1 MNLPVDLIFVPH
13 GAEYQAVKRGL
24 KQTKTDIKL
33 LSIPMGGEAVAKYY
47 QQLKNKSWQDSV
59 NRVLILGLCGSLS
72 SQEQVGDVVLYQDC
86 LFVSNSSSSEKQ
98 IYRTDTQLTNLIAS
112 QLTTKFSLVRG
123 VTCDRIITKV
133 EEKLSLAKLYQA
145 DVVDM
150 EGVAILEALSNC
162 SVAILRVVSDD
173 CRYNLPDLNYAFDRD
188 RGKLRTIPLTVTLLF
203 QPQAAVRLI
212 QGATKG
218 LKVLQQITTQLF
230 DNYQ

>member
-1 MNLPVDLIFVPH
+1 MNLPVDIIFVPH
-13 GAEYQAVKRGL
+13 GAEYQAVEQGL
-24 KQTKTDIKL
+24 KQTNTDIKL
-33 LSIPMGGEAVAKYY
+33 LSIPMGGKAVAKYC
-47 QQLKNKSWQDSV
+47 QQLKNKSWQHSG

-72 SQEQVGDVVLYQDC
+72 SDEQIGDVVLYQDC
-86 LFVSNSSSSEKQ
+86 LAASKSSSLEKQ
-98 IYRTDTQLTNLIAS
+98 IYQTDVPLTNLITC

-123 VTCDRIITKV
+123 VSCDRIITKV
-133 EEKLSLAKLYQA
+133 EEKLSLAQVYQA

-150 EGVAILEALSNC
+150 EGVAILQALPDC

-188 RGKLRTIPLTVTLLF
+188 RGQLKTIPLAVTLIS

-212 QGATKG
+212 KGATKG

-230 DNYQ
+230 SSK